1 MYYINSKRAD
11 ILRYITLMV
20 ILSLLI
26 WIQYF
31 LRFFRGTGPWAKC
44 RYRHKAFTDCQKTS
58 PYRSNKGYKHLT
70 VPVLD
75 QSVLITD
82 GLVPVLCPG
91 AGAEERPQEI
101 LFIFFF
107 MDLVIFGLNPLLNLP
122 IFSFSRLGLLLIL
135 IDFSSS
141 WLRLVLRLGLII
153 LY

>member
-1 MYYINSKRAD
+1 
-11 ILRYITLMV
+11 
-20 ILSLLI
+20 
-26 WIQYF
+26 
-31 LRFFRGTGPWAKC
+31 
-44 RYRHKAFTDCQKTS
+44 
-58 PYRSNKGYKHLT
+58 

-101 LFIFFF
+101 LFIFF

-141 WLRLVLRLGLII
+141 
-153 LY
+153 